1 MPAAASRTSDL
12 LAALVRDATGDRVTV
27 RAIVGTLGERAHAL
41 LIVVLALPNCLPM
54 PPPIPLICGLLL
66 CFVAMQIFLG
76 MPAPWLPKALL
87 DRTLARKDVDKAADR
102 AVPWLKWLERV
113 ARPRFM
119 ILASPAALRLIAI
132 ALLAFSIALIF
143 AAPFIGQIPLGIAIA
158 LVGIGLVERDGYVVI
173 AGLCI
178 GAFGTS
184 LSLGFVIALVASAT
198 AIF

>member
-1 MPAAASRTSDL
+1 
-12 LAALVRDATGDRVTV
+12 VTV
-27 RAIVGTLGERAHAL
+27 RSIVGALGERAHAL
-41 LIVVLALPNCLPM
+41 LVVVLALPNCLPM

-66 CFVAMQIFLG
+66 CFVALQIFLG

-87 DRTLARKDVDKAADR
+87 DRTLSRKDVEKAAAR
-102 AVPWLKWLERV
+102 AVPWLQWLERV

-119 ILASPAALRLIAI
+119 VLASAAALRLIAI

-143 AAPFIGQIPLGIAIA
+143 AAPFIGQIPLGLAIA
-158 LVGIGLVERDGYVVI
+158 LVGLGLVERDGYVVI

-178 GAFGTS
+178 GTFGTS

>member
-1 MPAAASRTSDL
+1 MPAVASRTSDL

-27 RAIVGTLGERAHAL
+27 RSIVGTLGERAHAL

-87 DRTLARKDVDKAADR
+87 DRTLARKDVDKAAAR

-132 ALLAFSIALIF
+132 ALLAFSMALIF

-178 GAFGTS
+178 GTFGTS